1 MIKPVLIYRCGVALE
16 NEITPIYVC
25 SVEWSDCSVFV
36 QKYTFGSLSLLK
48 RDTVRGSARW
58 SVHTQSIDKIFQC
71 MPFDKFSSAVAL
83 SISVFQSVW

>member
-25 SVEWSDCSVFV
+25 SVEWSDCSVSV

-58 SVHTQSIDKIFQC
+58 SVHTQSIDK
-71 MPFDKFSSAVAL
+71 
-83 SISVFQSVW
+83 VFPVHAF